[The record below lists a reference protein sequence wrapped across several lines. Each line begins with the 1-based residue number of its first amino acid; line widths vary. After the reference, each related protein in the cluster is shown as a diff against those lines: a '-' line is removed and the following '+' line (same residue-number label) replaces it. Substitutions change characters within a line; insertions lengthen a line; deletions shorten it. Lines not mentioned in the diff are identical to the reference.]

1 MILIFDWFSRDSV
14 SLWWVLFCWQL
25 ATDHWQLMYIE
36 LHSRSAFSFLE
47 GASLPE
53 ELISTC
59 AQLGMPA
66 MALLD
71 TDGVYG
77 APRFHLAA
85 DKVKIKAHI
94 GAEVACSSLHN
105 VILSEASA
113 SRSEALA
120 ESKDPYPRQSLERV
134 GIPRSARNDK
144 SKGNDK
150 TFRLPLLVASRA
162 GYQNLCRLI
171 TKMKL
176 RAKKG
181 EGIVCQ
187 EELEEHAEGLI
198 CLTGGADGP
207 LAAVLQQGGTE
218 EARQQVDRLI
228 SIFGPSNVYVELQRH
243 FRREEEAR
251 NRAAIAIARSL
262 HLPILATN
270 GVCYATSKAREL
282 CDAFTAIRHRRTLST
297 AGRLLSRNSE
307 RFLKSPHEMQ
317 QLFADLP
324 EALANTLELSS
335 RLEFTLNDLGYEF
348 PRYPVPEGETMNSFL
363 RERAWEGFCHRYG
376 CKSHDLQARARLQIE
391 KELKLIEKLKLA
403 GYFLIV
409 WDLVRF
415 CREQNILVQGR
426 GSAANSAVC
435 YSLGITAVDAV
446 GMELL
451 FERFLSEE
459 RGEWPDIDLD
469 LPSGDEREKVIQYL
483 YKKYGERGAA
493 MTANVITYRNRMAAR
508 EMGKAL
514 GFDPETLQK
523 ISAAV
528 ATWEFRDENDSLDRR
543 FRDAG
548 LDLSHPRLRKY
559 YELCLAVQDM
569 PRHLGQ
575 HSGGMVICQGQ
586 LDSVVPL
593 EPASMP
599 GRVVVQWDKEDCAD
613 MGIIKVDL
621 LGLGM
626 MAVLKDSI
634 EFIRDHYRE
643 EVDLAHLPQDDSLV
657 YSALQQADT
666 VGLFQVES
674 RAQMSCLPRLRPQRF
689 YDIVVQVAIIR
700 PGPIVG
706 QMVNPFLQ
714 RRQGREEVT
723 YPHPSLETVLQ
734 RTLGVPL
741 FQEQLLRIAMIA
753 ANFTGG
759 EAEELR
765 RAMGFKRSQ
774 ARMKEIE
781 AKLRAGMTANG
792 ISPKAQ
798 EEIILSI
805 TSLALYGFPE
815 SHAASFAL
823 IAYASAY
830 LKCHYL
836 AAFTAALLN
845 NQPMGFYSPATIVKD
860 AQRHGLKILP
870 VDVMRSEWNCALER
884 VVSPESRVP
893 SETVAGCQYPVAGKV
908 IGRQSLVVGKTNFAE
923 NTNSDTAWDQ
933 SRQGRNVIAQDVSPG
948 KEKEDWNKSRRDDT
962 SQSATNNHQ
971 STIFKIE
978 GGKSIKNSSSI
989 ALRMGL
995 RYVRGLREKAGMALV
1010 RERLRASFTSIHD
1023 LTRRI
1028 PELRKD
1034 ELTTLAEIGAL
1045 NSVARGQGP
1054 VTGDEARFLRP
1065 SHSLRGRND
1074 NIFAG
1079 HWVLGT
1085 GNCGFTRD
1093 SGLATRDSKFH
1104 RRDALWQVERA
1115 VRGSGPL
1122 LEQQPEPDSPSPLQ
1136 PMNHEERLVAD
1147 FHGTG
1152 LTVGPHPMA
1161 YRRAWLNA
1169 MGIRRASEL
1178 RDLPTGKR
1186 LRIGGCVITRQRPG
1200 TAKGFVFISLE
1211 DETGVA
1217 NAIIRPD
1224 LFHQNRLLLASERFL
1239 AIEGILQNQ
1248 DNVISVR
1255 AERVQPLF
1263 VTKAETSSHDFY

>member
-1 MILIFDWFSRDSV
+1 MS
-14 SLWWVLFCWQL
+14 
-25 ATDHWQLMYIE
+25 YIE
-36 LHSRSAFSFLE
+36 LHARSAFSFLE
-47 GASLPE
+47 GSSLPE
-53 ELISTC
+53 DLAGIC
-59 AQLGMPA
+59 ARLHMPA
-66 MALLD
+66 MAVLD
-71 TDGVYG
+71 TNGVYG
-77 APRFHLAA
+77 APRFHMAA
-85 DKVKIKAHI
+85 KKLKIKAHI
-94 GAEVACSSLHN
+94 GAEVTANLFSPQRHPSVSPCLHGG
-105 VILSEASA
+105 S
-113 SRSEALA
+113 
-120 ESKDPYPRQSLERV
+120 
-134 GIPRSARNDK
+134 
-144 SKGNDK
+144 
-150 TFRLPLLVASRA
+150 RLPLLVSSRT

-181 EGIVCQ
+181 EGAVQ
-187 EELEEHAEGLI
+187 KEELEEHAHGLI

-207 LAAVLQQGGTE
+207 LAMALQHGGI
-218 EARQQVDRLI
+218 EAAHKQVEQLI
-228 SIFGPSNVYVELQRH
+228 GLFGRRNVYVELQRH
-243 FRREEEAR
+243 FHREEETR
-251 NRAAIAIARSL
+251 NRAAITIARSL
-262 HLPILATN
+262 NLPILATN
-270 GVCYATSKAREL
+270 GVCYAAAKDREL
-282 CDAFTAIRHRRTLST
+282 CDAFTAIRHHRTLST
-297 AGRLLSRNSE
+297 AGRLLARNSE
-307 RFLKSPHEMQ
+307 RHLKSPQEMQ
-317 QLFADLP
+317 QLFTDLP
-324 EALANTLELSS
+324 EALNNTLELSS

-363 RERAWEGFCHRYG
+363 HDHAWQGFRERYG
-376 CKSHDLQARARLQIE
+376 RAKADVQTRAQRQIE
-391 KELKLIEKLKLA
+391 KELALIEKLKLA

-409 WDLVRF
+409 WDLIRF

-435 YSLGITAVDAV
+435 YSLGITAVDPIS
-446 GMELL
+446 MELL

-469 LPSGDEREKVIQYL
+469 LPSGDEREKVIQYV
-483 YKKYGERGAA
+483 YRRYGERGAA

-514 GFDPETLQK
+514 GFDPETLAK

-528 ATWEFRDENDSLDRR
+528 ATWEFRDENDALDRR

-548 LDLSHPRLRKY
+548 LDLKHPRLRKY

-613 MGIIKVDL
+613 MGIVKVDL

-634 EFIRDHYRE
+634 ELIRNHYDE
-643 EVDLAHLPQDDSLV
+643 EVELAHLPADDAAV
-657 YSALQQADT
+657 YSTLQQADT
-666 VGLFQVES
+666 IGMFQVES
-674 RAQMSCLPRLRPQRF
+674 RAQMACLPRLQPKRF

-706 QMVNPFLQ
+706 KMVNPFLL
-714 RRQGREEVT
+714 RRQKREEVT
-723 YPHPSLETVLQ
+723 YPHPSLEPVLA

-753 ANFTGG
+753 ANFSGG
-759 EAEELR
+759 EAEDLR

-781 AKLRAGMTANG
+781 AKLRAGMTQNG

-805 TSLALYGFPE
+805 TSFALYGFPE

-845 NQPMGFYSPATIVKD
+845 NQPMGFYSPATITKD
-860 AQRHGLKILP
+860 AQRHGLKMLP
-870 VDVMRSEWNCALER
+870 VDVTCSEWMCTLETL
-884 VVSPESRVP
+884 SSGQW
-893 SETVAGCQYPVAGKV
+893 SVA
-908 IGRQSLVVGKTNFAE
+908 SKT
-923 NTNSDTAWDQ
+923 T
-933 SRQGRNVIAQDVSPG
+933 
-948 KEKEDWNKSRRDDT
+948 
-962 SQSATNNHQ
+962 
-971 STIFKIE
+971 
-978 GGKSIKNSSSI
+978 GGTP
-989 ALRMGL
+989 ALRLGL
-995 RYVRGLREKAGMALV
+995 RYVRGLREEAGQALV
-1010 RERLRASFTSIHD
+1010 RERARAPFTSIQD
-1023 LTRRI
+1023 LARRV

-1045 NSVARGQGP
+1045 NAVASFQFP
-1054 VTGDEARFLRP
+1054 VSRKSNAVHVG
-1065 SHSLRGRND
+1065 SH
-1074 NIFAG
+1074 
-1079 HWVLGT
+1079 WKPET
-1085 GNCGFTRD
+1085 GNQK
-1093 SGLATRDSKFH
+1093 LQLH

-1122 LEQQPEPDSPSPLQ
+1122 LENLSEPEAPSPLQ

-1147 FHGTG
+1147 FRGTG
-1152 LTVGPHPMA
+1152 LTVGKHPMA
-1161 YRRAWLNA
+1161 YRREWLNA

-1178 RDLPTGKR
+1178 RDIPNGKR
-1186 LRIGGCVITRQRPG
+1186 LRIGGCVIVRQRPG
-1200 TAKGFVFISLE
+1200 TAKGFVFLSLE

-1217 NAIIRPD
+1217 NAIIAPD
-1224 LFHQNRLLLASERFL
+1224 LFHRNRLMLASEKFL

-1248 DNVISVR
+1248 DNVISVK

-1263 VTKAETSSHDFY
+1263 VTKAETVSHDFH

>member
-1 MILIFDWFSRDSV
+1 
-14 SLWWVLFCWQL
+14 
-25 ATDHWQLMYIE
+25 MYIE
-36 LHSRSAFSFLE
+36 LHARSAFSFLE
-47 GASLPE
+47 GSSLPE
-53 ELISTC
+53 ELIGVC
-59 AQLGMPA
+59 QHFQMPA

-77 APRFHLAA
+77 SPRFHLAA
-85 DKVKIKAHI
+85 NKAKLKAHI
-94 GAEVACSSLHN
+94 GAEVTCAPFAH
-105 VILSEASA
+105 VILSGAGT
-113 SRSEALA
+113 SRSEVST
-120 ESKDPYPRQSLERV
+120 ESKACPERSRRDPYPRKSVQGV

-144 SKGNDK
+144 SAKETK
-150 TFRLPLLVASRA
+150 AFRLPLLVASRP

-181 EGIVCQ
+181 EGAVTP
-187 EELEEHAEGLI
+187 EELQQHAEGLI
-198 CLTGGADGP
+198 CLTGGDEGP
-207 LAAVLQQGGTE
+207 LSAAFKQGGPE
-218 EARQQVDRLI
+218 EAHKTIDHLI
-228 SIFGPSNVYVELQRH
+228 GIFGPNNVYVELQRH
-243 FRREEEAR
+243 FHREEESR
-251 NRAAIAIARSL
+251 NRVAIDLARAF
-262 HLPILATN
+262 HLPLLATN
-270 GVCYATSKAREL
+270 GVNYAIPKAREL
-282 CDAFTAIRHRRTLST
+282 ADAFTAIRNHKTLST
-297 AGRLLSRNSE
+297 AGRLLALNSE
-307 RFLKSPHEMQ
+307 RHLKSPAEMQ

-324 EALANTLELSS
+324 EAIANTQELSN

-348 PRYPVPEGETMNSFL
+348 PRYPIPEGETMDSYL
-363 RERAWEGFCHRYG
+363 REQASIGFRTRYG
-376 CKSHDLQARARLQIE
+376 RSSQDMQSKARRQIE
-391 KELKLIEKLKLA
+391 KELALIEKLKLA

-409 WDLVRF
+409 WDLIRF
-415 CREQNILVQGR
+415 CGKENILVQGR

-483 YKKYGERGAA
+483 YRKYGERGAA

-514 GFDPETLQK
+514 GFDPETLAK

-528 ATWEFRDENDSLDRR
+528 ATWEFRDENDALDRR

-559 YELCLAVQDM
+559 YELCLAVQDL

-599 GRVVVQWDKEDCAD
+599 NRVVVQWDKEDCAD

-634 EFIRDHYRE
+634 ELIRDHYHE
-643 EVDLAHLPQDDSLV
+643 EVDLAHLPADDKQV
-657 YSALQQADT
+657 YSTLQQADT
-666 VGLFQVES
+666 VGMFQVES
-674 RAQMSCLPRLRPQRF
+674 RAQMSCLPRLRPIRF
-689 YDIVVQVAIIR
+689 YDVVVQVAIIR

-706 QMVNPFLQ
+706 QMVNPFLE
-714 RRQGREEVT
+714 RRMGRQEVT
-723 YPHPSLETVLQ
+723 YAHPSLEPVLK

-759 EAEELR
+759 EAEDLR

-781 AKLRAGMTANG
+781 SKLRAGMTANG

-805 TSLALYGFPE
+805 TSFALYGFPE

-860 AQRHGLKILP
+860 AQRHGLKLLP
-870 VDVMRSEWNCALER
+870 VDVTTSEWNCTLER
-884 VVSPESRVP
+884 VPSRGSRVA
-893 SETVAGCQYPVAGKV
+893 SETVASCHYPAPIEGLTIADCRLPIEKV
-908 IGRQSLVVGKTNFAE
+908 LLSN
-923 NTNSDTAWDQ
+923 
-933 SRQGRNVIAQDVSPG
+933 
-948 KEKEDWNKSRRDDT
+948 
-962 SQSATNNHQ
+962 Q
-971 STIFKIE
+971 STIKNQQSTIPEIANRRSAIE
-978 GGKSIKNSSSI
+978 NPP

-995 RYVRGLREKAGMALV
+995 RYVRGLREDAAKSLR
-1010 RERLRASFTSIHD
+1010 RERLLAPFTSIHD
-1023 LTRRI
+1023 LTRRV
-1028 PELRKD
+1028 PELRRD
-1034 ELTTLAEIGAL
+1034 ELTTLGEIGAL
-1045 NSVARGQGP
+1045 NSIGLPIANCRLPIETTPLSTPATFKNQQSTIP
-1054 VTGDEARFLRP
+1054 P
-1065 SHSLRGRND
+1065 
-1074 NIFAG
+1074 I
-1079 HWVLGT
+1079 
-1085 GNCGFTRD
+1085 GNRQSEIGNP
-1093 SGLATRDSKFH
+1093 LH
-1104 RRDALWQVERA
+1104 RRAALWQVEAAARP
-1115 VRGSGPL
+1115 SGPL
-1122 LEQQPEPDSPSPLQ
+1122 LEQHAEPDTPSPLA

-1161 YRRAWLNA
+1161 YKRAWLNA
-1169 MGIRRASEL
+1169 MGIRRANEL

-1186 LRIGGCVITRQRPG
+1186 IRIGGCVITRQRPG
-1200 TAKGFVFISLE
+1200 TAKGFVFLSLE

-1217 NAIIRPD
+1217 NAIVRPD
-1224 LFHQNRLLLASERFL
+1224 LFHENRLLLTSERFL
-1239 AIEGILQNQ
+1239 AVEGILQNQ

-1263 VTKAETSSHDFY
+1263 VTKAETSSHDFH

>member
-1 MILIFDWFSRDSV
+1 
-14 SLWWVLFCWQL
+14 
-25 ATDHWQLMYIE
+25 MYVE
-36 LHSRSAFSFLE
+36 LHARSAFSFLE

-53 ELISTC
+53 ELIAVC
-59 AQLGMPA
+59 AQLKMPA

-71 TDGVYG
+71 ADGVYG

-85 DKVKIKAHI
+85 KKAKIKAHI
-94 GAEVACSSLHN
+94 GAEVTCRMQIADFRFQIEDSKPGRIASICNLKSAIYNSSR
-105 VILSEASA
+105 LS
-113 SRSEALA
+113 
-120 ESKDPYPRQSLERV
+120 
-134 GIPRSARNDK
+134 
-144 SKGNDK
+144 
-150 TFRLPLLVASRA
+150 LLVATRA

-176 RAKKG
+176 RATKG
-181 EGIVCQ
+181 EGAVSA
-187 EELEEHAEGLI
+187 EELEEHSDGLI
-198 CLTGGADGP
+198 CLTGGAEGP
-207 LAAVLQQGGTE
+207 LAAVLQQGGID
-218 EARQQVDRLI
+218 EARRQVDRLI
-228 SIFGPSNVYVELQRH
+228 AIFGHKNVYVELQRH
-243 FRREEEAR
+243 FQREEESR
-251 NRAAIAIARSL
+251 NRAAIDIARSFN
-262 HLPILATN
+262 LPLLATN
-270 GVCYATSKAREL
+270 GVCYATAKAREL
-282 CDAFTAIRHRRTLST
+282 CDAFTAIRYHRMLST
-297 AGRLLSRNSE
+297 AGRLLARNAE
-307 RFLKSPHEMQ
+307 RYLKSAQEMQ

-324 EALANTLELSS
+324 EAIANTQELSN
-335 RLEFTLNDLGYEF
+335 RLEFSLNDLGYEF
-348 PRYPVPEGETMNSFL
+348 PRYPVPEGETMDSFL
-363 RERAWEGFCHRYG
+363 HERSWEGFRDRYG
-376 CKSHDLQARARLQIE
+376 RKSQDLQARARLQIE
-391 KELKLIEKLKLA
+391 KELKLVEKLKLA

-409 WDLVRF
+409 WDLIRF

-446 GMELL
+446 SMELL

-493 MTANVITYRNRMAAR
+493 MTANVITYRNRSAAR
-508 EMGKAL
+508 EIGKAL

-528 ATWEFRDENDSLDRR
+528 ATWEFRDENDALDRR

-548 LDLSHPRLRKY
+548 LDLNHPRLRKY
-559 YELCLAVQDM
+559 YELCLAVQDR

-634 EFIRDHYRE
+634 ELIRDHYHE
-643 EVDLAHLPQDDSLV
+643 EVDLAHLPADDPPV
-657 YSALQQADT
+657 YSSLQQADT
-666 VGLFQVES
+666 IGLFQVES
-674 RAQMSCLPRLRPQRF
+674 RAQMSSLPRLRPVRF

-706 QMVNPFLQ
+706 QMVNPFIQ
-714 RRQGREEVT
+714 RRQGRENVT
-723 YPHPSLETVLQ
+723 YAHPSLEPVLK

-781 AKLRAGMTANG
+781 ARLRSGMTQNK

-805 TSLALYGFPE
+805 TSFALYGFPE

-860 AQRHGLKILP
+860 AQRHGLKVLP
-870 VDVMRSEWNCALER
+870 IDATKSEWNCTLEAVLSSR
-884 VVSPESRVP
+884 FSVLSENPAAKRRQNAAHGASRGTGDEQELAAEWRKNGVVS
-893 SETVAGCQYPVAGKV
+893 A
-908 IGRQSLVVGKTNFAE
+908 
-923 NTNSDTAWDQ
+923 D
-933 SRQGRNVIAQDVSPG
+933 
-948 KEKEDWNKSRRDDT
+948 
-962 SQSATNNHQ
+962 
-971 STIFKIE
+971 
-978 GGKSIKNSSSI
+978 I

-995 RYVRGLREKAGMALV
+995 RYARGLREEAGQALV
-1010 RERLRASFTSIHD
+1010 RERTRTPFTSIHD
-1023 LTRRI
+1023 LTRRVL
-1028 PELRKD
+1028 ELRKD

-1045 NSVARGQGP
+1045 NSIGLQIS
-1054 VTGDEARFLRP
+1054 DCRFQ
-1065 SHSLRGRND
+1065 
-1074 NIFAG
+1074 I
-1079 HWVLGT
+1079 
-1085 GNCGFTRD
+1085 
-1093 SGLATRDSKFH
+1093 SKPDQSTIHNLQSKIALH

-1115 VRGSGPL
+1115 VRSSGPL
-1122 LEQQPEPDSPSPLQ
+1122 LEQQSEPDAPSPLA

-1161 YRRAWLNA
+1161 YRREWLNA
-1169 MGIRRASEL
+1169 MGIRRAI
-1178 RDLPTGKR
+1178 DLQNIPSGKR
-1186 LRIGGCVITRQRPG
+1186 LRIGGCVIVRQRPG
-1200 TAKGFVFISLE
+1200 TAKGFVFLSLE

-1217 NAIIRPD
+1217 NAIITPD
-1224 LFHQNRLLLASERFL
+1224 LFHQNRLLLASEKFL

-1248 DNVISVR
+1248 DNVISVK

-1263 VTKAETSSHDFY
+1263 VTKAETISHDFH